1 MVLLLFMIFLVIK
14 VCFSFLFFFNSLFMK
29 LLMIGMEYLREE
41 FLMLWLIMC
50 GLVFLNSEIISIV
63 VGVEIKVFIKEI
75 YIVCYE
81 NCNGLIFIRVGF
93 LYLFFGW
100 KYIVFL
106 IIVNIIKSSK

>member
-1 MVLLLFMIFLVIK
+1 MSILIFILIIIFVVLLFKKVKLCVIDYDVKDFFFKYFMLVI
-14 VCFSFLFFFNSLFMK
+14 NNFMDK
-29 LLMIGMEYLREE
+29 LLKESKELECI
-41 FLMLWLIMC
+41 
-50 GLVFLNSEIISIV
+50 LVV
-63 VGVEIKVFIKEI
+63 KGVEIKVFIKEI